1 MCGRGAL
8 TLSADRCQRVAGSAR
23 RDVRLRGTARLRTK
37 YNLGPQSYVPV
48 IRTAHDGNTNCSSDR
63 EVCAMRW
70 GLVPSFAKR
79 SEDYDVFK
87 GGSTT
92 FNARVEGAESSNLW
106 RRLLDRSRGVVLFDG
121 FYEWKAVGKSKVPMY
136 IRNRDEYDGHSIP
149 WPSEPEVEEEA
160 SKHRS
165 GEQESPAQAP
175 LLLAG
180 LFDCWQSQKDSSDSE
195 TVDSVT
201 ILTMDP
207 SCTPME
213 NVHDRMPV
221 FLTPDTAALWLDETK
236 PFATIIQLVLK
247 ASKAHAASQLL
258 FYEVSPLVSNIR
270 NETPDCIIPRKE
282 YDAKQLSKGIGRFF
296 KKKEDATTAGE
307 KRKAEV
313 LHEAADARVICLD

>member
-1 MCGRGAL
+1 
-8 TLSADRCQRVAGSAR
+8 
-23 RDVRLRGTARLRTK
+23 
-37 YNLGPQSYVPV
+37 
-48 IRTAHDGNTNCSSDR
+48 
-63 EVCAMRW
+63 MRW